1 MGRVGSA
8 LLLSLLACT
17 MEARADNGT
26 EPAWVA
32 PPAALHGL
40 WYRTDDTVLCDRF
53 LAAADPWEH
62 EGSVLI
68 GALWIDDQ
76 VLHIWAD
83 YGEGDIHR
91 VLHSVPVAPTQWQL
105 EVSVG
110 MDTWPDLVRDGSF
123 PLWLSLADGVL
134 VWHEQIPQGDTR
146 AWQRCADLP
155 RRPDY

>member
-1 MGRVGSA
+1 MGRISSA
-8 LLLSLLACT
+8 LVLLLLASTVDACASNVT
-17 MEARADNGT
+17 EAD
-26 EPAWVA
+26 WVP

-40 WYRTDDTVLCDRF
+40 WYRTDDNALCDRF

-76 VLHIWAD
+76 VLHIRAD

-91 VLHSVPVAPTQWQL
+91 VLRSVQVAPTQWQM

-110 MDTWPDLVRDGSF
+110 IDAWPDLERDGSF
-123 PLWLSLADGVL
+123 PLWLSLTDGVL
-134 VWHEQIPQGDTR
+134 AWHEQTGHGDTR

-155 RRPDY
+155 RRPGY